1 MAGMISRFA
10 GITSTLLPSEYAL
23 TMRSL
28 AAFLRLERSDL
39 LRFLLIF
46 FRLFSLSISITPFAE
61 LNTLL
66 NIDSNAIEN
75 ADIAAE
81 RKNNTADIVED
92 KPKAHEPPKM
102 DKKPSILEQIKALKS
117 VGKAQAEP
125 KPPVKGKENEI

>member
-1 MAGMISRFA
+1 MKTKTA
-10 GITSTLLPSEYAL
+10 
-23 TMRSL
+23 
-28 AAFLRLERSDL
+28 RL
-39 LRFLLIF
+39 
-46 FRLFSLSISITPFAE
+46 AE

-66 NIDSNAIEN
+66 NIDSNAIQN

-92 KPKAHEPPKM
+92 KPKAHEPPKT